1 MKEFSQ
7 GAVLVAGIDL
17 TVVGVVL
24 MFTHQYHEANFQSY
38 PRHEFRDNYHW
49 NRLGTLTTA

>member
-7 GAVLVAGIDL
+7 GAVLVAGIGL

-24 MFTHQYHEANFQSY
+24 MFTHQYHEANSHSY